1 MIINFAIMLREK
13 KFINITK
20 KYQNCIMF
28 SSILVHE
35 KQAMHVYYCRLEFE
49 SLNRQRKKYVMI
61 GVYVDVI
68 YNSYNLFSHLFPNN
82 LIYFRLYLNNIL
94 GFIKE
99 KIFVKSI
106 VCAV

>member
-1 MIINFAIMLREK
+1 MLREK
-13 KFINITK
+13 KIINITK
-20 KYQNCIMF
+20 KVSKLHNVFIHSCSWEAGYAC
-28 SSILVHE
+28 LLLP
-35 KQAMHVYYCRLEFE
+35 LEFE
-49 SLNRQRKKYVMI
+49 SLNRQRKKHVMI

-82 LIYFRLYLNNIL
+82 ILYFRLYLNNIL
-94 GFIKE
+94 GFIQE